1 MGLASDLL
9 SISEKARENILKERG
24 KRIATEKQSQGA
36 GRKSGEAC
44 GTKGSRKLSRIKAE
58 SRSWKDLS
66 EVFNVVLLVRRVMGD
81 RRVFERAA

>member
-1 MGLASDLL
+1 M
-9 SISEKARENILKERG
+9 KERR
-24 KRIATEKQSQGA
+24 KKIATEKQSRDA
-36 GRKSGEAC
+36 GRESGEAR

-58 SRSWKDLS
+58 SRSWRDLS